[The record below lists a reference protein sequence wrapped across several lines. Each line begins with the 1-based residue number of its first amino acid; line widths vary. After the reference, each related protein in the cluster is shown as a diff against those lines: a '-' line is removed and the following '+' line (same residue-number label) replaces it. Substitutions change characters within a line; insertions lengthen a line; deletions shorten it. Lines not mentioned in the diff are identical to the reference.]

1 MASTATN
8 SILESMK
15 EVPSMKEN
23 LKKAFED
30 LQSFSPSLL
39 RLPFQWND
47 IDNHFSSI
55 ERSINLRISHLKPD
69 AEALNTL
76 LTTSP
81 KDLASLKEDLA
92 SALASSSDPAKLVLE
107 SVRAFNALEGEAGR
121 SEKCKMAYVY
131 LLEVL
136 LAEIAPSVRE
146 GARGLAV
153 DWKRRVGEDAT
164 TVLDVHLFL
173 RFLAAFELAPAFD
186 AEEVMELLTRMARK
200 RKAVGLCRELGLGDR
215 MPGP

>member
-8 SILESMK
+8 SILK

-30 LQSFSPSLL
+30 LQSFFPSLL
-39 RLPFQWND
+39 RLPFQWSD
-47 IDNHFSSI
+47 IDGHFSSI
-55 ERSINLRISHLKPD
+55 ERSINLRISHLKPE
-69 AEALNTL
+69 AESLNTL

-81 KDLASLKEDLA
+81 KDLTSLKEDLA

-107 SVRAFNALEGEAGR
+107 SVRAFNASEGEAGR

-136 LAEIAPSVRE
+136 LAEIAPSVRD
-146 GARGLAV
+146 GARVLAV
-153 DWKRRVGEDAT
+153 DWKRRVGEDA

-173 RFLAAFELAPAFD
+173 RFLAAFELAPVFD
-186 AEEVMELLTRMARK
+186 AEEVMELLARMSRK
-200 RKAVGLCRELGLGDR
+200 MKAAGLCRELGLGDR
-215 MPGP
+215 MPGF